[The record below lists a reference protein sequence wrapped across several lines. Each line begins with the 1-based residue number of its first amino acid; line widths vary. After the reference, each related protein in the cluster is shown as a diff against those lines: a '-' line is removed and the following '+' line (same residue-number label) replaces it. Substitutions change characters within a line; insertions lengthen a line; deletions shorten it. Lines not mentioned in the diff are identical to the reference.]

1 MALPLLLSCYQYVLH
16 ASFTAHK
23 TIILELVIILAC
35 LYIKIPNQHEG
46 ERLALIHFLRRFR
59 HVIDL
64 RNLNSVVVYTDD
76 ILLNFQ
82 LSDSSSSATG

>member
-1 MALPLLLSCYQYVLH
+1 MALPLLLSCHQYVLH

-35 LYIKIPNQHEG
+35 LDIKIPNQHES
-46 ERLALIHFLRRFR
+46 ERLALIHSLRRFR
-59 HVIDL
+59 SIIDL
-64 RNLNSVVVYTDD
+64 RNLNSVVVFTDD

>member
-35 LYIKIPNQHEG
+35 LDIKIPNQHEG
-46 ERLALIHFLRRFR
+46 ERLALIHSFRRFR
-59 HVIDL
+59 HIIDL
-64 RNLNSVVVYTDD
+64 DNLNSVIVYTDD
-76 ILLNFQ
+76 ICLNFQ
-82 LSDSSSSATG
+82 PSNQSSSATG